1 MGNECKITCVMHYLD
16 SVICKNVGFSWM
28 PPLIRFDLM
37 FYKCC
42 RECYSMGHQ
51 AQGRRCLL
59 GRSLITQSVPLS
71 GCLDQNWCKSLLE
84 KEQEWL
90 ENCSSWPGNI
100 KTCSSNVA
108 LYSTTATQLCEIHLS
123 IM

>member
-1 MGNECKITCVMHYLD
+1 
-16 SVICKNVGFSWM
+16 
-28 PPLIRFDLM
+28 
-37 FYKCC
+37 
-42 RECYSMGHQ
+42 MGHQ

-90 ENCSSWPGNI
+90 ENCSSWPGNV

-108 LYSTTATQLCEIHLS
+108 FYSTTATQLCEI
-123 IM
+123 

>member
-1 MGNECKITCVMHYLD
+1 
-16 SVICKNVGFSWM
+16 
-28 PPLIRFDLM
+28 
-37 FYKCC
+37 
-42 RECYSMGHQ
+42 
-51 AQGRRCLL
+51 LL

-100 KTCSSNVA
+100 KPCSSNVA
-108 LYSTTATQLCEIHLS
+108 LYSTSSLKEAFLIQKEQPSLNQQ
-123 IM
+123 